1 MKKIIQVLSIL
12 LFLCINTK
20 GQSEFA
26 KRDTI
31 IPDTK
36 YWFSQTQLN
45 NSVAIASKTRHLV
58 MRCYIDNIEFTESGY
73 TKAFGGPKDSR
84 LVARKHATDTL
95 RVICRYMHPDDVKVQ
110 NLNTQFIRWSYPQ

>member
-1 MKKIIQVLSIL
+1 MKKIIQIFAV
-12 LFLCINTK
+12 LFLFCASSVK
-20 GQSEFA
+20 AQSQFV

-45 NSVAIASKTRHLV
+45 NSVNFAIKTRHLV

-73 TKAFGGPKDSR
+73 TKAPGGPKDSR
-84 LVARKHATDTL
+84 LVAKRCAEDTL
-95 RVICRYMHPDDVKVQ
+95 RVMCRYMHPDDVKVQ
-110 NLNTQFIRWSYPQ
+110 HINTQLIKWPYQ